1 VKLKQKFPSS
11 ELKMAKTEITQRPTG
26 MFGFSIVWI
35 GQLISVLASNM
46 SWFALTIW
54 AYEISGSATVLGIV
68 QTSFILPFL
77 LISPLAGA
85 LVDRH
90 NRKLMMMV
98 SDLGAVIATAVI
110 LILNAADIL
119 DIWHLCVASVIYGLS
134 GTFQWPAYMAA
145 ISTMVPKEQYSRA
158 NGMMSLIDSGP
169 AVFSPMIA
177 GALLPLIGL
186 TGILTIDV
194 ATFLLAIGSLL
205 IVHVPQPEKTEE
217 GQSGSGG
224 LLKEAAYGFKYIFVR
239 KSLLGLLLVILCLNL
254 VQGFSGALFAPM
266 LLSRTDN
273 NSAVLGSVQ
282 SAFAA
287 GGVVGGLIVSA
298 WGGFKRRRIRG
309 MLIGWAM
316 YALFGMIIFGLGRGL
331 QVWIP
336 TAVLASMTFPLTQS
350 ASNAIWQS
358 KVAPDIQGRVFSAR
372 RLIAWMVD
380 PIMPVVAGAL
390 ADYITEP
397 AMTAQTGLANAFGW
411 LVGTEPGS
419 GMSLQYIF
427 SGLGYILI
435 IGVAWFIP
443 TIRNVE
449 ELLPDHDQ
457 LDKAEPENKAEGSI
471 STEESLQAVG

>member
-1 VKLKQKFPSS
+1 MV
-11 ELKMAKTEITQRPTG
+11 
-26 MFGFSIVWI
+26 GFSIIWV

-54 AYEISGSATVLGIV
+54 AFEISGSATVLGVV

-77 LISPLAGA
+77 LISPIAGA
-85 LVDRH
+85 MVDRH

-98 SDLGAVIATAVI
+98 SDLGAVIATTGI
-110 LILNAADIL
+110 LILNAANVL
-119 DIWHLCVASVIYGLS
+119 EIWHLCVASVIYGLS

-194 ATFLLAIGSLL
+194 VTFVFAIGSLL
-205 IVHVPQPEKTEE
+205 LVHIPQPEKTEE
-217 GQSGSGG
+217 GQSGSGT
-224 LLKEAAYGFKYIFVR
+224 LLKEAAYGFKYIFAR
-239 KSLLGLLLVILCLNL
+239 KSLLGLLLVILSLNL

-273 NSAVLGSVQ
+273 NSAILGSVQ
-282 SAFAA
+282 SAFAI

-298 WGGFKRRRIRG
+298 WGGFKARRIRG
-309 MLIGWAM
+309 MLIGWAA
-316 YALFGMIIFGLGRGL
+316 YALFGLMVFGMGRSL
-331 QVWIP
+331 YVWLP

-397 AMTAQTGLANAFGW
+397 AMTAHTGLSKAFGW

-427 SGLGYILI
+427 SGLGYMAICI
-435 IGVAWFIP
+435 IAWFIP

-449 ELLPDHDQ
+449 ELLPDHGQ
-457 LDKAEPENKAEGSI
+457 LEKEEKQ
-471 STEESLQAVG
+471 STEPLVGSPGESPQTAG